1 MTLKCNT
8 LWTNTEHSLIF
19 PFLSDFSRPWDAL
32 SYIGDFIEIISCELS
47 KKDYYFTENLVF
59 ISKSA
64 SVSQNAV
71 IIGPCIVGPYSEIRP
86 GAYIRGN
93 SIIGKKCVIGNSTE
107 LKNSILF
114 DSVQIPHF
122 NYVGDS
128 ILGYKAHFGAGVIT
142 SNVKSDKSPVS
153 IKFEGHTIDTGRR
166 KLGALVGDHVEV
178 GCNAVLNPGTVI
190 GRNST
195 VYPLS
200 SVRGVIPENSIYK
213 SKDNIIDKE

>member
-1 MTLKCNT
+1 MIKYNI
-8 LWTNTEHSLIF
+8 LWGNVEHSLFF
-19 PFLSDFSRPWDAL
+19 PFLSDFSRPWDSI
-32 SYIGDFIEIISCELS
+32 SYIGDFIDMISRDLD
-47 KKDYYFTENLVF
+47 KNDYYFIDDRIF

-64 SVSQNAV
+64 TVSKNAV
-71 IIGPCIVGPYSEIRP
+71 IIGPCIVGPHSEIRS
-86 GAYIRGN
+86 GAFIRGN
-93 SIIGKKCVIGNSTE
+93 AIIGEKCVIGNSTE

-142 SNVKSDKSPVS
+142 SNVKSDKTPVK
-153 IKFEGHTIDTGRR
+153 IKFEGHTIDTGRK

-213 SKDNIIDKE
+213 SQDNIIGKE